1 MKKILLVL
9 LTLLTLAAAAIAGLR
24 AFLRRFLPQT
34 EGNARLP
41 GLHGPVELMRDRW
54 GTPHIYTEDEDDL
67 FFAQGY
73 VHAQDRL
80 WQMELQRRMGAGR
93 LSEVLGE
100 ATLPVDRFTRTL
112 GLNRAAEA
120 ELASLPAETRRALDA
135 YAAGVNAYIRQRPGR
150 WSLEFTLLRF
160 QPQAWRPV
168 DSLYWAKFMTLVLS
182 NNWASETL
190 RTRLA
195 LKLGAELAADL
206 EPAYPADNPTVA
218 GGPGVPPGAPPPPNG
233 WRSPALLEALKLVE
247 SLLRSGPPPPPPAT
261 PAAAGSV
268 IRLNPGASNQWV
280 VSGARSATGKPLLA
294 NDTHMAVAMPAIWYQ
309 VHLEGGRYHVAG
321 VSLPGV
327 PGVLVGHNRR
337 CAWGLTTAWQDAQD
351 LFIERI
357 TPAPPAHNGDRTGGT
372 VSETYEFQGQQRP
385 VQRVQELIAVK
396 GRPEPEVLEVRL
408 THHGPIVSDLMNEAT
423 PMALRWV
430 ALDQTDMLG
439 AVLGY
444 DRAANWQEFRAALA
458 TWAAPAHNFIYA
470 DVEGHIA
477 YLQAGWNPVRAQ
489 GYGIAPAP
497 GWSGDYEW
505 LRFLSL
511 DELPQT
517 LDPAG
522 GWLGVANNLVVDAS
536 YPHFLSADLENPSRA
551 TRLVAL
557 LTARETV
564 SAADFAAM
572 QRDTFSAQ
580 AQRFVR
586 HLLPIQPTNTREAKA
601 LEILRDWNGHIDAD
615 SVAATLYETIRL
627 CALHETFDRHLGE
640 LADAYVGVDPSP
652 LGDTGPYHDRSFVR
666 LLEILDDKK
675 GNSVWLRDPETG
687 IPQHKIELL
696 HRALR
701 IALLQLKKH
710 LGPEMEQ
717 WTWGRL
723 NQIHFT
729 HPVGSVKPLHLLF
742 NRGPYPMSGDRDTL
756 LRASGKPAFPFPP
769 VAVVDALRFIADLSD
784 WERCQIIIPGGQSGH
799 VASPHYADQIPL
811 WRDGLML
818 PLPFSRAA
826 VERAAQQ
833 RLVLSP

>member
-1 MKKILLVL
+1 MKKFVL
-9 LTLLTLAAAAIAGLR
+9 FVLAVFALAAAAVAGLR

-34 EGNARLP
+34 EGSARLA
-41 GLHGPVELMRDRW
+41 GLHGPVEVIRDRW
-54 GTPHIYTEDEDDL
+54 GVPHIYAEDEDDL

-73 VHAQDRL
+73 IHAQDRL

-100 ATLPVDRFTRTL
+100 ATLAVDRFTRTL
-112 GLNRAAEA
+112 GLNRAAED
-120 ELASLPAETRRALDA
+120 ELASLPAETRRVLES
-135 YAAGVNAYIRQRPGR
+135 YAAGVNAYMRQRPGQ

-160 QPQAWRPV
+160 QPQPWRPV
-168 DSLYWAKFMTLVLS
+168 DSLYWAKFLALILS
-182 NNWASETL
+182 GNWASETL
-190 RTRLA
+190 RARLA
-195 LKLGAELAADL
+195 AKLGADLAADL
-206 EPAYPADNPTVA
+206 EPAYPANNPTVVH
-218 GGPGVPPGAPPPPNG
+218 GPGLPPGAEPPPNG
-233 WRSPALLEALKLVE
+233 WSSPAVREALRLVE
-247 SLLRSGPPPPPPAT
+247 GLLGSGPPPPM
-261 PAAAGSV
+261 PAAPPSGI

-280 VSGARSATGKPLLA
+280 VSGQRTASGQPLLA

-321 VSLPGV
+321 VSLPGA
-327 PGVLVGHNRR
+327 PGVVVGHNQR

-357 TPAPPAHNGDRTGGT
+357 NPANPA
-372 VSETYEFQGQQRP
+372 EYEFAGQWRP
-385 VQRVQELIAVK
+385 LQTVQEVIGVK
-396 GRPEPEVLEVRL
+396 GRPEPEVVEVRL
-408 THHGPIVSDLMNEAT
+408 THHGPIVSDLMGETA

-444 DRAANWQEFRAALA
+444 DRAPNWQEFRAALA
-458 TWAAPAHNFIYA
+458 SWAAPAHNFVYA
-470 DVEGHIA
+470 DVDGHIA
-477 YLQAGWNPVRAQ
+477 YFQAGWMPVRAN

-497 GWSGDYEW
+497 GWTGEYEW
-505 LRFLSL
+505 QRFLSL

-517 LDPAG
+517 LDPES
-522 GWLGVANNLVVDAS
+522 GWLGVANNLVVDAA
-536 YPHFLSADLENPSRA
+536 YPHFLSADLENPCRA
-551 TRLVAL
+551 TRLVEL
-557 LTARETV
+557 LTARDTV

-572 QRDTFSAQ
+572 QRDTYSAQ

-586 HLLPIQPTNTREAKA
+586 HLLPIQPTNTREARA
-601 LEILRDWNGHIDAD
+601 LEILRGWDYHIAAN
-615 SVAATLYETIRL
+615 SVAATLYETVRL
-627 CALHETFDRHLGE
+627 YALHETFDRRLGE
-640 LADAYVGVDPSP
+640 LADAYVGVDPTP
-652 LGDTGPYHDRSFVR
+652 LGDTGPYHDRSIMR
-666 LLEILDDKK
+666 LLEILDDKR
-675 GNSVWLRDPETG
+675 GDSVWLRDPETG
-687 IPQHKIELL
+687 IPQHKTELL

-701 IALLQLKKH
+701 IALRELKAH
-710 LGPEMEQ
+710 LGPDMDT

-723 NQIHFT
+723 NRIHFA

-756 LRASGKPAFPFPP
+756 LRASGKPAFPFQP

-784 WERCQIIIPGGQSGH
+784 WDRCQIIVPGGQSGH

-818 PLPFSRAA
+818 TLPFSRPA
-826 VERAAQQ
+826 VERSTRE